1 MHQILIV
8 EDDPALSQGIRLA
21 LGQEGRQFVQAGTI
35 GQAERELAERTF
47 DLLILDLNLPDG
59 NGLDLLSRLRD
70 RSALP
75 VLILTANDLEMD
87 QVTGLELGADDYVT
101 KPFSLAVLLANAYGV
116 QNNYEVAQT
125 QSYGPAARGGACKAE
140 LVVSDERIDYVKAD
154 KLDSFVAFNKPSF
167 DKFKGDINPD
177 TRLFVDS
184 TFVTAEDV
192 SGTPAKQV
200 FLFPATKYAEENFR
214 VVCTNIVMMGYI
226 VAHNPDISLENAQ
239 NAIRAVMNPK
249 VVDLNLKALQFG
261 YEHGKADLA

>member
-1 MHQILIV
+1 MRK
-8 EDDPALSQGIRLA
+8 DFRFGGSGGQGVI
-21 LGQEGRQFVQAGTI
+21 
-35 GQAERELAERTF
+35 
-47 DLLILDLNLPDG
+47 
-59 NGLDLLSRLRD
+59 
-70 RSALP
+70 
-75 VLILTANDLEMD
+75 
-87 QVTGLELGADDYVT
+87 
-101 KPFSLAVLLANAYGV
+101 SLAVLLANAYGV

-226 VAHNPDISLENAQ
+226 VAHNPDISLEL
-239 NAIRAVMNPK
+239 RRTPSVRS
-249 VVDLNLKALQFG
+249 
-261 YEHGKADLA
+261 